1 MNKRTV
7 VAILGVLT
15 AAGHWGC
22 GGGSGP
28 SAPTVVATPTPAPT
42 PAPPV
47 VLLQGNFA
55 LEADFFAILR
65 TVTAPSSGV
74 LEMTTDWTFAR
85 NDVDIVLARGSCTV
99 AMIEADTCDIVAFTE
114 SLTAKPE
121 RLRINVTAGVYTPL
135 VVNWGPDDESGA
147 VQIVFTANATAA
159 AASSR
164 VWKPKGPMIAQR
176 R

>member
-1 MNKRTV
+1 MNKKTV
-7 VAILGVLT
+7 GMLLGVM
-15 AAGHWGC
+15 AAVSQWGC
-22 GGGSGP
+22 GGSSGP
-28 SAPTVVATPTPAPT
+28 SAPTAVATPTPAPT

-65 TVTAPSSGV
+65 TVTASSSGS
-74 LEMTTDWTFAR
+74 LEMTTDWTFAK
-85 NDVDIVLARGSCTV
+85 NDVDIALARGNCTI
-99 AMIEADTCDIVAFTE
+99 AMIEADTCDIVGFTE

-159 AASSR
+159 AASSKA
-164 VWKPKGPMIAQR
+164 WKPKGPMVAQLR
-176 R
+176 